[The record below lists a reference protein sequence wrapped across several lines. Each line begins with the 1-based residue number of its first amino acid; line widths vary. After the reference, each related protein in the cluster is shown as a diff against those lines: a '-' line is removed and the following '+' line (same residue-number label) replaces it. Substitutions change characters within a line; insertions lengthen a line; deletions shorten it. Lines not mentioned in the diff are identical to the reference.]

1 MSSDNL
7 NDPPTPHVF
16 VPHVTDQHV
25 TDEIEP
31 NPNFEN
37 GDFAPLDSSTNT
49 QIDLDA
55 CWEKVSAR
63 MRVDLGDAAWRSW
76 IKPLRVGA
84 LQNNM
89 LIIEA

>member
-1 MSSDNL
+1 M
-7 NDPPTPHVF
+7 F
-16 VPHVTDQHV
+16 
-25 TDEIEP
+25 
-31 NPNFEN
+31 NFEN

-89 LIIEA
+89 LIIEADSSLARDRVSSQYAGWETSNGE